1 MERRKPTLDD
11 VARVAGVSRSTVSR
25 VVNREPGVAVRA
37 RQRVDHAIAELD
49 YRPNAAARALA
60 SGRSDI
66 IDLVVIDDH
75 PTQFGANPYYPRVL
89 TGILNVLAGTD
100 VQMRVSVVSE
110 RDAPTR
116 LPEIADAAG
125 LGTILVNVT
134 PPLAERTVRNRNRV
148 VSLGR
153 SAPRIPSID
162 PDNAAGAQAAIR
174 HLYAV
179 GRRRV
184 AAIHGPLSVSCA
196 VGRRDGY
203 LTAIAEAGLAPIS
216 ADGGF
221 CREDGVRATRQ
232 LLAAHPDLDAIF
244 ASCDLTATGVLQA
257 LAEAGRRVPDDV
269 AVVGFDDSALAVC
282 TTPPLTSVCQPVE
295 RIAELATRALLDR
308 QVNARWQH
316 TLPVNLTVRQST
328 VAA

>member
-1 MERRKPTLDD
+1 MERKKPTLDD
-11 VARVAGVSRSTVSR
+11 VARLAGVSRSTVSR
-25 VVNREPGVAVRA
+25 VVNREDGVTQPA
-37 RQRVDHAIAELD
+37 REKVSRAIARLD

-60 SGRSDI
+60 SGRTDVV
-66 IDLVVIDDH
+66 DLVVIDDN
-75 PTQFGANPYYPRVL
+75 PAQFGTNPYYPRVM
-89 TGILNVLAGTD
+89 TGILNGLAGTD
-100 VQMRVSVVSE
+100 VQMRVSVVAE

-116 LPEIADAAG
+116 LPEIAEAAG
-125 LGTILVNVT
+125 LGTLLVNVT
-134 PPLAERTVRNRNRV
+134 PALAERALRDRDRV

-153 SAPRIPSID
+153 SAPRVPSID
-162 PDNAAGAQAAIR
+162 PDNSAGAQAAIR

-184 AAIHGPLSVSCA
+184 AAIHGPNGVSCA
-196 VGRRDGY
+196 IGRRDGY
-203 LTAIAEAGLAPIS
+203 LLAIDEAGLAPIS

-244 ASCDLTATGVLQA
+244 ASCDLTATGVLQV

-269 AVVGFDDSALAVC
+269 AVVGFDDSVLAMC

-308 QVNARWQH
+308 LVNARWQH

-328 VAA
+328 VA